1 MVFLLCGCT
10 DNHITNFGD
19 DFGAFIQK
27 AWNDMQAPPLITAF
41 PQNGPM
47 CVFRRAVTSGLNKI
61 CYYTCTGSAEV
72 GNQAAATEICPLRY
86 KDDRA
91 RPDQNS
97 GFHGGPRYAA
107 ITATRDRAQFATA
120 E

>member
-1 MVFLLCGCT
+1 MRNLLSAAMVFLLCGCT

-27 AWNDMQAPPLITAF
+27 AWNDMQDPPLITA
-41 PQNGPM
+41 
-47 CVFRRAVTSGLNKI
+47 LNKI
-61 CYYTCTGSAEV
+61 CYYSCTGSAEV

-97 GFHGGPRYAA
+97 GFHNGPQYAT
-107 ITATRDRAQFATA
+107 ITATRDRAQFSTA